1 LGMVRR
7 RAASGVGC
15 APNAHAT
22 DTAVDSDAE
31 MGGSDARLG
40 EGGEKGGRWRVV
52 DRVRRGPCI
61 PRSVGSVG
69 AAGAYMQRVRMWGR
83 QGAVLLV
90 WLAIV

>member
-1 LGMVRR
+1 MRLGMVWR

-40 EGGEKGGRWRVV
+40 EGGERGG
-52 DRVRRGPCI
+52 GGEL
-61 PRSVGSVG
+61 STE
-69 AAGAYMQRVRMWGR
+69 
-83 QGAVLLV
+83 
-90 WLAIV
+90 